1 MDRIAC
7 LKVIVVTCVF
17 KILFL
22 MKKYKKIHFEISE
35 RKILLRIFD
44 VISVLLSLYLVGI
57 VFKFNYFNI
66 SETNFYWT
74 IVLGVYLNFF
84 GSVFEMYNLQV
95 ASNQFQVI
103 KSIILTSSITVLF
116 YLLTPVFTPV
126 LPSNRIQILIFF
138 IAIFIALFVWRM
150 IYVRFF
156 ASSRFAKKVILICD
170 KEQLKE
176 LVLALEKAD
185 PHYKVLGFV
194 NSDVGNTETDD
205 SPKIKNI
212 NINALKE
219 FVKNNSISE
228 IVIASQKTDGITT
241 NLYNQ
246 LIHLLENGY
255 IIREYTQVY
264 ENITQRIPVHYVS
277 RDFYRYFPFSRS
289 NQNHFYLS
297 IVRFF
302 EIIFSLIGLLIGVII
317 LPIILIGNLFGNR
330 GKLFYTQKR
339 VGKNGKIFNIVKY
352 RTMVKNAEEKGAVFA
367 TTNDSRATPFGKIMR
382 KSRIDEIPQFINI
395 LKGDMAVIGP
405 RPERPIFVN
414 EIAEVMPFYETRHV
428 IKPGLTG
435 WAQVNYSYGETIDDS
450 LIKLQYDLYYIK
462 HRSIFLDVNIIFK
475 TLSTVL
481 LYRGQ

>member
-1 MDRIAC
+1 MN
-7 LKVIVVTCVF
+7 
-17 KILFL
+17 
-22 MKKYKKIHFEISE
+22 KYKDIHFEVSE

-44 VISVLLSLYLVGI
+44 VVSVLFSLYLVGI

-74 IVLGVYLNFF
+74 IVLGVYLNFI

-95 ASNQFQVI
+95 ASNQFQII
-103 KSIILTSSITVLF
+103 KSIILTSSITVLI
-116 YLLTPVFTPV
+116 YLLTPLYTPI
-126 LPSNRIQILIFF
+126 LPTNRIQILIFF
-138 IAIFIALFVWRM
+138 IAIFSSLFTWRM

-156 ASSRFAKKVILICD
+156 ASNRFSKKVILICD

-176 LVLALEKAD
+176 LVFALESAD
-185 PHYKVLGFV
+185 PHYRVLGFV
-194 NSDVGNTETDD
+194 NSDSANIKTDD
-205 SPKIKNI
+205 NLKVKNI
-212 NINALKE
+212 DINNLEE
-219 FVKNNSISE
+219 FVKQNSISE
-228 IVIASQKTDGITT
+228 IVIASQKTDGITV

-264 ENITQRIPVHYVS
+264 ENITQRIPVQYVS

-289 NQNHFYLS
+289 NQNHFYL
-297 IVRFF
+297 IMMRIF
-302 EIIFSLIGLLIGVII
+302 EIITSLAGLLIGLII
-317 LPIILIGNLFGNR
+317 LPLILVGNLFGNR
-330 GKLFYTQKR
+330 GKLFYTQER
-339 VGKNGKIFNIVKY
+339 IGKNGKIFNIVKY
-352 RTMVKNAEEKGAVFA
+352 RTMVSNAEKEGAVFA
-367 TTNDSRATPFGKIMR
+367 TTNDSRVTPFGKIMR
-382 KSRIDEIPQFINI
+382 KSRMDEIPQFINI

>member
-1 MDRIAC
+1 MN
-7 LKVIVVTCVF
+7 
-17 KILFL
+17 
-22 MKKYKKIHFEISE
+22 KYKDIHFEVSE

-44 VISVLLSLYLVGI
+44 VISVLLSLYIVGI
-57 VFKFNYFNI
+57 AFQFNYFNI

-74 IVLGVYLNFF
+74 IVLGIYLNFI

-95 ASNQFQVI
+95 ASNQFEVI
-103 KSIILTSSITVLF
+103 KSIILTSSITVLV

-126 LPSNRIQILIFF
+126 LPSNRIQILIFY
-138 IAIFIALFVWRM
+138 IAVFLALFIWRM

-156 ASSRFAKKVILICD
+156 ASNRFAKKVILICD

-176 LVLALEKAD
+176 LVHALESAD
-185 PHYKVLGFV
+185 PHYRVLGFV
-194 NSDVGNTETDD
+194 NSDSGNTKTNDIL
-205 SPKIKNI
+205 KIKNI
-212 NINALKE
+212 DINTLEE
-219 FVKNNSISE
+219 FVKKNSISE
-228 IVIASQKTDGITT
+228 IVIASQKTDGITV

-264 ENITQRIPVHYVS
+264 ENITQRIPVQYVS

-289 NQNHFYLS
+289 NQNHFYLI
-297 IVRFF
+297 IVRLF
-302 EIIFSLIGLLIGVII
+302 EIVFSLLGLLIGILI
-317 LPIILIGNLFGNR
+317 LPLILIGNLFGNR
-330 GKLFYTQKR
+330 GKLFYTQER

-352 RTMVKNAEEKGAVFA
+352 RTMVKNAEKEGAVFA
-367 TTNDSRATPFGKIMR
+367 TTNDNRVTPFGKIMR
-382 KSRIDEIPQFINI
+382 KSRMDEIPQFINI

-435 WAQVNYSYGETIDDS
+435 WAQVNYSYGETINDS